1 MSCRP
6 QFKTP
11 NSELYTPNY
20 SGFSMNAVQLE
31 VLFQTLISGVLLG
44 GLYALIGI
52 GMTIIMGVMKI
63 INLAHGELMMVAM
76 YIAYVLFSA
85 FHIDPYLSILAAAP
99 ALFLLGIALQKYL
112 INPVL
117 RVEAIIPENQV
128 ILTVG
133 IGMVLANLATI
144 VFQSDYRQTPVEYGT
159 KAWYLR
165 DYWKDAPIELS
176 LSMPWSVSFA
186 FAVLITVGLW
196 FFLTRTDTGKSI
208 RATAQDQDAAL
219 LMGVNVQRMRVITF
233 GLGSALVGAAGC
245 LFIPIYYIYP
255 DIGGQFTLISFVIT
269 ILGGLGSTV
278 GAIIGG
284 LILGLFE
291 SLTAT
296 YIGMGWAPVGRF
308 VIFVAALI
316 FIPGGVASLLRSK
329 KLGK

>member
-1 MSCRP
+1 MS
-6 QFKTP
+6 
-11 NSELYTPNY
+11 S
-20 SGFSMNAVQLE
+20 VQLE
-31 VLFQTLISGVLLG
+31 VLLQTLISGLLLG

-63 INLAHGELMMVAM
+63 INLAHGELMMVGM
-76 YIAYVLFSA
+76 YIAYVLFAA
-85 FHIDPYLSILAAAP
+85 FNIDPYLSIVVAAP

-112 INPVL
+112 INPVMKVDSIL
-117 RVEAIIPENQV
+117 PENQV

-144 VFQSDYRQTPVEYGT
+144 IFQSDYRQTPVSYGT

-165 DYWKDAPIELS
+165 DLWKDSPVDLS

-186 FAVLITVGLW
+186 FAVAITGGLW

-208 RATAQDQDAAL
+208 RATAQDNDAAL
-219 LMGVNVQRMRVITF
+219 LMGVNVGKMRVLTF

-245 LFIPIYYIYP
+245 LLIPIYYIYP

-284 LILGLFE
+284 LVLGLFE

-308 VIFVAALI
+308 VIFVAVLI
-316 FIPGGVASLLRSK
+316 FIPGGVASLLKSRK
-329 KLGK
+329 FGK

>member
-1 MSCRP
+1 M
-6 QFKTP
+6 T
-11 NSELYTPNY
+11 
-20 SGFSMNAVQLE
+20 AVALE
-31 VLFQTLISGVLLG
+31 VLLQTLISGILLG

-76 YIAYVLFSA
+76 YIAYVLFTA
-85 FHIDPYLSILAAAP
+85 YHIDPYLSVFIAAP
-99 ALFLLGIALQKYL
+99 ALFVLGMGIQKFL

-117 RVEAIIPENQV
+117 KVDSILPENQV

-133 IGMVLANLATI
+133 IGMVLANLATMI
-144 VFQSDYRQTPVEYGT
+144 FKSDYRQTPVDYAT
-159 KAWYLR
+159 KAWYLS
-165 DYWKDAPIELS
+165 DYWPTSPIELS
-176 LSMPWSVSFA
+176 LSFAWTVSFV
-186 FAVLITVGLW
+186 FSLLITAALW
-196 FFLTRTDTGKSI
+196 FFLARTDTGKSI
-208 RATAQDQDAAL
+208 RATAQDREAAL
-219 LMGVNVQRMRVITF
+219 LMGVNVERMRIITF

-255 DIGGQFTLISFVIT
+255 DIGGQFTLIAFVIT

-296 YIGMGWAPVGRF
+296 YVGMGWAPVGRF
-308 VIFVAALI
+308 VIFIAALI
-316 FIPGGVASLLRSK
+316 FIPGGVASLLRRRVT
-329 KLGK
+329 GK

>member
-1 MSCRP
+1 MS
-6 QFKTP
+6 
-11 NSELYTPNY
+11 
-20 SGFSMNAVQLE
+20 AVQTE
-31 VLFQTLISGVLLG
+31 VLLQTLISGLLLG

-63 INLAHGELMMVAM
+63 INLAHGELMMVGM
-76 YIAYVLFSA
+76 YIAYVLFAA
-85 FHIDPYLSILAAAP
+85 FNIDPYLSIVVAAP

-112 INPVL
+112 INPVMKVDSIL
-117 RVEAIIPENQV
+117 PENQV

-144 VFQSDYRQTPVEYGT
+144 IFQSDYRQTPVSYGT

-165 DYWKDAPIELS
+165 DLWKDSPVDLS

-186 FAVLITVGLW
+186 FAVAITGGLW

-208 RATAQDQDAAL
+208 RATAQDNDAAL
-219 LMGVNVQRMRVITF
+219 LMGVNVGKMRVLTF

-245 LFIPIYYIYP
+245 LLIPIYYIYP

-284 LILGLFE
+284 LVLGLFE

-308 VIFVAALI
+308 VIFVAVLI
-316 FIPGGVASLLRSK
+316 FIPGGVASLLKSRK
-329 KLGK
+329 FGK

>member
-1 MSCRP
+1 VSWA
-6 QFKTP
+6 
-11 NSELYTPNY
+11 
-20 SGFSMNAVQLE
+20 NAVVQG
-31 VLFQTLISGVLLG
+31 ILLG
-44 GLYALIGI
+44 GLYALFGL

-63 INLAHGELMMVAM
+63 INLAHGELMMVGM
-76 YIAYVLFSA
+76 YIAYVLFAA
-85 FHIDPYLSILAAAP
+85 FHIDPYLSILIAAP
-99 ALFLLGIALQKYL
+99 ALFLLGVGLQKYL

-144 VFQSDYRQTPVEYGT
+144 IFQSDYRQTPVSYST

-165 DYWKDAPIELS
+165 DYWPGSPVDIS
-176 LSMPWSVSFA
+176 LSMPWTVSFTVA
-186 FAVLITVGLW
+186 LLITAGLW
-196 FFLTRTDTGKSI
+196 FFLTKTDTGKSI
-208 RATAQDQDAAL
+208 RATAQDLDAAQ

-233 GLGSALVGAAGC
+233 GLGSSLVGAAGC

-316 FIPGGVASLLRSK
+316 FIPGGVASLLKSN

>member
-1 MSCRP
+1 MTS
-6 QFKTP
+6 
-11 NSELYTPNY
+11 
-20 SGFSMNAVQLE
+20 VQIE
-31 VLFQTLISGVLLG
+31 VLLQTLISGFLLG

-76 YIAYVLFSA
+76 YIAFILFSF
-85 FHIDPYLSILAAAP
+85 FHIDPYLSVFIATP
-99 ALFLLGIALQKYL
+99 ALFLLGVAIQKYL

-117 RVEAIIPENQV
+117 KVESILPENQV

-133 IGMVLANLATI
+133 IGMVLANVATI
-144 VFQSDYRQTPVEYGT
+144 IFKSDYRQTPVEYAT
-159 KAWYLR
+159 KAWYLS
-165 DYWKDAPIELS
+165 DVWKKAPIELS
-176 LSMPWSVSFA
+176 LSMPWSVSFVI
-186 FAVLITVGLW
+186 AVLITACLW
-196 FFLTRTDTGKSI
+196 FFLAKTDTGKSI
-208 RATAQDQDAAL
+208 RATAQDHDAAL
-219 LMGVNVQRMRVITF
+219 LMGVNVNRMRVITF

-255 DIGGQFTLISFVIT
+255 DIGGQFTLIAFVIT

-284 LILGLFE
+284 IILGLFE

-296 YIGMGWAPVGRF
+296 YVGMGWAPVGRF

-316 FIPGGVASLLRSK
+316 FLPGGVASLLKTRK
-329 KLGK
+329 FGR